1 MDGMKKLGNEKKLGK
16 TKLVKSN
23 TEGHM
28 ADQPFQITVAVLD
41 MVRNLSAEGFKA
53 REIAPRLGISE
64 TAVYTYIKRN
74 IEFAR
79 AVADGKKAF
88 KDAEKAVKEKARKE
102 RAAAAKKAAEEK
114 EEKAKQKAIAD
125 KCAEEKKAATAE
137 STAAIRKAKIQ
148 AAAMPP
154 ANTAPPPAKTE
165 KQEELTEDAKLLF
178 ITPGMPN
185 AKLMNRYASRMVQL
199 LDKMLDTSIQTGRSN
214 RLIELLVEVVY
225 GWQKTQNVTLTAKVE
240 RPVESM
246 EDNKLIDVINI
257 GADDE

>member
-1 MDGMKKLGNEKKLGK
+1 MAGNAI
-16 TKLVKSN
+16 
-23 TEGHM
+23 M
-28 ADQPFQITVAVLD
+28 ITPDVL
-41 MVRNLSAEGFKA
+41 MRVRELTAAGFKCKDLA
-53 REIAPRLGISE
+53 QELSVTERKIYSLIE
-64 TAVYTYIKRN
+64 RN

-79 AVADGKKAF
+79 AVAEGKQAF
-88 KDAEKAVKEKARKE
+88 NDAEKIRKAKGSGRGPGF
-102 RAAAAKKAAEEK
+102 RAAAKHTAADKAPHEVELAPAVEAQRVQKAA
-114 EEKAKQKAIAD
+114 A
-125 KCAEEKKAATAE
+125 AE
-137 STAAIRKAKIQ
+137 SRKAKIQ
-148 AAAMPP
+148 AAAAMPP
-154 ANTAPPPAKTE
+154 ANTAPPPAKNE
-165 KQEELTEDAKLLF
+165 KPEELTEDAKLLF

-225 GWQKTQNVTLTAKVE
+225 GWQKTQNIALTAKVE

>member
-1 MDGMKKLGNEKKLGK
+1 MAGN
-16 TKLVKSN
+16 
-23 TEGHM
+23 
-28 ADQPFQITVAVLD
+28 AITITPDVL
-41 MVRNLSAEGFKA
+41 MRVRELTAAGFKCKDLA
-53 REIAPRLGISE
+53 SE
-64 TAVYTYIKRN
+64 LSVTERKIYSLIERN

-79 AVADGKKAF
+79 AVAEGKQAF
-88 KDAEKAVKEKARKE
+88 NDAEKIRKAKGSGRGPGF
-102 RAAAAKKAAEEK
+102 RAAAKHTATDKAPHEVELAPAVEAQRVQKAA
-114 EEKAKQKAIAD
+114 A
-125 KCAEEKKAATAE
+125 AE
-137 STAAIRKAKIQ
+137 SRKAKIQ

-154 ANTAPPPAKTE
+154 ANTAPPPVKNE
-165 KQEELTEDAKLLF
+165 KPEELTEDAKLLF

>member
-1 MDGMKKLGNEKKLGK
+1 MAGNAI
-16 TKLVKSN
+16 
-23 TEGHM
+23 M
-28 ADQPFQITVAVLD
+28 ITPDVL
-41 MVRNLSAEGFKA
+41 MRVRELTAAGFKYKDLA
-53 REIAPRLGISE
+53 SE
-64 TAVYTYIKRN
+64 LSVTERKIYSLIERN

-79 AVADGKKAF
+79 AVAEGKQAF
-88 KDAEKAVKEKARKE
+88 NDAEKIRKAKGAGRGPGF
-102 RAAAAKKAAEEK
+102 RAAAKHTAEVELAPAVEAQRVQKAA
-114 EEKAKQKAIAD
+114 A
-125 KCAEEKKAATAE
+125 AE
-137 STAAIRKAKIQ
+137 SRKAKIQ
-148 AAAMPP
+148 AAAAMPP
-154 ANTAPPPAKTE
+154 ANTASPPAKNE
-165 KQEELTEDAKLLF
+165 KPEELTEDAKLLF

-185 AKLMNRYASRMVQL
+185 ARLMNRYASRMVQL

>member
-1 MDGMKKLGNEKKLGK
+1 MAGN
-16 TKLVKSN
+16 
-23 TEGHM
+23 
-28 ADQPFQITVAVLD
+28 AITITPDVL
-41 MVRNLSAEGFKA
+41 MRVRELTAAGFKYKDLA
-53 REIAPRLGISE
+53 SE
-64 TAVYTYIKRN
+64 LSVTERKIYSLIERN

-79 AVADGKKAF
+79 AVAEGKKAF
-88 KDAEKAVKEKARKE
+88 SDAEKLRKAKGAGRRPEFREAAAKHTAEVELAPAVEAQRVQK
-102 RAAAAKKAAEEK
+102 AAAA
-114 EEKAKQKAIAD
+114 
-125 KCAEEKKAATAE
+125 E
-137 STAAIRKAKIQ
+137 SRKAKIQ
-148 AAAMPP
+148 AAAMTP

-165 KQEELTEDAKLLF
+165 KPEELTEDAKLLF

-185 AKLMNRYASRMVQL
+185 ARLMNRYASRMVQL

>member
-1 MDGMKKLGNEKKLGK
+1 
-16 TKLVKSN
+16 
-23 TEGHM
+23 M
-28 ADQPFQITVAVLD
+28 ADQAFQITAAVLD

-114 EEKAKQKAIAD
+114 EEKARQKAIAD

-154 ANTAPPPAKTE
+154 ANTAPPPAKNE
-165 KQEELTEDAKLLF
+165 KPEELTEDAKLLF

-185 AKLMNRYASRMVQL
+185 ARLMNRYASRMVQL

>member
-1 MDGMKKLGNEKKLGK
+1 
-16 TKLVKSN
+16 
-23 TEGHM
+23 M
-28 ADQPFQITVAVLD
+28 ADQAFQITAAVLD

-125 KCAEEKKAATAE
+125 KCAEEKRAVTAE

-154 ANTAPPPAKTE
+154 ANTAPPPAKNE
-165 KQEELTEDAKLLF
+165 KPEELTEDAKLLF

-185 AKLMNRYASRMVQL
+185 ARLMNRYASRMVQL

>member
-1 MDGMKKLGNEKKLGK
+1 
-16 TKLVKSN
+16 
-23 TEGHM
+23 M
-28 ADQPFQITVAVLD
+28 ADQAFQITAAVLD
-41 MVRNLSAEGFKA
+41 TVRNLSAEGFKA

-154 ANTAPPPAKTE
+154 ANAAPPPAKTE
-165 KQEELTEDAKLLF
+165 KPEELTEDAKLLF

>member
-1 MDGMKKLGNEKKLGK
+1 
-16 TKLVKSN
+16 
-23 TEGHM
+23 M
-28 ADQPFQITVAVLD
+28 ADQPFQITAAVLD
-41 MVRNLSAEGFKA
+41 TVRNLSAEGFKA

-64 TAVYTYIKRN
+64 TTIYAYIKRN
-74 IEFAR
+74 IDFAR
-79 AVADGKKAF
+79 AIADGKKAF
-88 KDAEKAVKEKARKE
+88 KDAEKVRKE
-102 RAAAAKKAAEEK
+102 KKAAERA
-114 EEKAKQKAIAD
+114 EEKKAARRAEEKKAAKRTA
-125 KCAEEKKAATAE
+125 EKKAATAE
-137 STAAIRKAKIQ
+137 NAAAIRKAKIQ
-148 AAAMPP
+148 AAAAMSP

-165 KQEELTEDAKLLF
+165 KPEELTEDAKLLF

-225 GWQKTQNVTLTAKVE
+225 GWQKTQNIALTAKVE

>member
-1 MDGMKKLGNEKKLGK
+1 MAGNAI
-16 TKLVKSN
+16 
-23 TEGHM
+23 M
-28 ADQPFQITVAVLD
+28 ITPDVL
-41 MVRNLSAEGFKA
+41 MRVRELTAAGFKYKDLA
-53 REIAPRLGISE
+53 SE
-64 TAVYTYIKRN
+64 LSVTERKIYSLIERN

-79 AVADGKKAF
+79 AVAEGKQAF
-88 KDAEKAVKEKARKE
+88 NDAEKIRKAKGPGRRPEFSTTAKHTAEVELAPAVEAQRVQK
-102 RAAAAKKAAEEK
+102 AAAA
-114 EEKAKQKAIAD
+114 
-125 KCAEEKKAATAE
+125 E
-137 STAAIRKAKIQ
+137 SRKAKIQ
-148 AAAMPP
+148 AAAAMSP
-154 ANTAPPPAKTE
+154 ANTAPPPTKTE

-185 AKLMNRYASRMVQL
+185 ARLMNRYASRMVQL

>member
-1 MDGMKKLGNEKKLGK
+1 MAGN
-16 TKLVKSN
+16 
-23 TEGHM
+23 
-28 ADQPFQITVAVLD
+28 AITITPDVL
-41 MVRNLSAEGFKA
+41 MRVRELTAAGFKCKDLA
-53 REIAPRLGISE
+53 SE
-64 TAVYTYIKRN
+64 LSVTERKIYSLIERN

-79 AVADGKKAF
+79 AVAEGKQAF
-88 KDAEKAVKEKARKE
+88 NDAEKIRKAKGSGRGPGFRAAVKHTAADKAPHEVELAPAVEAQRVQK
-102 RAAAAKKAAEEK
+102 AVAAE
-114 EEKAKQKAIAD
+114 
-125 KCAEEKKAATAE
+125 
-137 STAAIRKAKIQ
+137 SRKAKIQ
-148 AAAMPP
+148 AAAAMPP
-154 ANTAPPPAKTE
+154 ANTAPPPVKTE
-165 KQEELTEDAKLLF
+165 KPEELTEDAKLLF

>member
-1 MDGMKKLGNEKKLGK
+1 
-16 TKLVKSN
+16 
-23 TEGHM
+23 M
-28 ADQPFQITVAVLD
+28 ADNAIMITPDVL
-41 MVRNLSAEGFKA
+41 MRVRELTAAGFKCKDLA
-53 REIAPRLGISE
+53 SE
-64 TAVYTYIKRN
+64 LSVTERKIYSLIERN

-88 KDAEKAVKEKARKE
+88 MDAEKARKE
-102 RAAAAKKAAEEK
+102 KAQNEKADEKAAAAKKAAEEK
-114 EEKAKQKAIAD
+114 EEKNRQRAEQRVKQKEISD
-125 KCAEEKKAATAE
+125 KRTAERKAATAE
-137 STAAIRKAKIQ
+137 NAAAIRKAKIQ
-148 AAAMPP
+148 AAAAMPP
-154 ANTAPPPAKTE
+154 ANAAPPPAKNE
-165 KQEELTEDAKLLF
+165 KPEELTEDAKLLF

-185 AKLMNRYASRMVQL
+185 ARLMNRYASRMVQL

-225 GWQKTQNVTLTAKVE
+225 GWQKTQNIALTAKVE

>member
-1 MDGMKKLGNEKKLGK
+1 
-16 TKLVKSN
+16 
-23 TEGHM
+23 M
-28 ADQPFQITVAVLD
+28 ADQPFQITAAVLD
-41 MVRNLSAEGFKA
+41 TVRNLSAEGFKA

-64 TAVYTYIKRN
+64 TTIYAYIKRN
-74 IEFAR
+74 IDFAR
-79 AVADGKKAF
+79 AIADGKKAF
-88 KDAEKAVKEKARKE
+88 KDAEKVRKE
-102 RAAAAKKAAEEK
+102 KKAAERA
-114 EEKAKQKAIAD
+114 EEKKAARRAEEKKAAKRTA
-125 KCAEEKKAATAE
+125 EKKAATAE
-137 STAAIRKAKIQ
+137 NAAAIRKAKIQ
-148 AAAMPP
+148 AAAAMPP
-154 ANTAPPPAKTE
+154 ANTAPPPAKNE
-165 KQEELTEDAKLLF
+165 KPEELTEDAKLLF

>member
-1 MDGMKKLGNEKKLGK
+1 
-16 TKLVKSN
+16 
-23 TEGHM
+23 M
-28 ADQPFQITVAVLD
+28 ADQPFQITAAVLD
-41 MVRNLSAEGFKA
+41 TVRNLSAEGFKA

-64 TAVYTYIKRN
+64 TTIYAYIKRN

-79 AVADGKKAF
+79 AVAEGKKAF
-88 KDAEKAVKEKARKE
+88 KDAEKAVKEKTRKE
-102 RAAAAKKAAEEK
+102 RAAAAKKE
-114 EEKAKQKAIAD
+114 
-125 KCAEEKKAATAE
+125 EEKKAATVENAK
-137 STAAIRKAKIQ
+137 AIRKAKIQ
-148 AAAMPP
+148 AAAVMPP
-154 ANTAPPPAKTE
+154 TNPAPPPAKAE
-165 KQEELTEDAKLLF
+165 KTAKNEKSEELTEDAKLLF

-185 AKLMNRYASRMVQL
+185 ARLMNRYASRMVQL

>member
-1 MDGMKKLGNEKKLGK
+1 MKKLGKARKKLGN
-16 TKLVKSN
+16 SN
-23 TEGHM
+23 TEENM
-28 ADQPFQITVAVLD
+28 ADQPFQITAAVLD
-41 MVRNLSAEGFKA
+41 TVRNLSAEGFKA

-79 AVADGKKAF
+79 AIAEGKKAF
-88 KDAEKAVKEKARKE
+88 KALKEKTKNEKA
-102 RAAAAKKAAEEK
+102 AATKKAAVT
-114 EEKAKQKAIAD
+114 
-125 KCAEEKKAATAE
+125 KKAATSENA
-137 STAAIRKAKIQ
+137 AAIRKAKIQ
-148 AAAMPP
+148 AAAMAP

-165 KQEELTEDAKLLF
+165 KPEELTEDAKLLF

-185 AKLMNRYASRMVQL
+185 ARLMNRYASRMVQL

>member
-1 MDGMKKLGNEKKLGK
+1 MAGN
-16 TKLVKSN
+16 
-23 TEGHM
+23 
-28 ADQPFQITVAVLD
+28 AITITPDVL
-41 MVRNLSAEGFKA
+41 MRVRELTAAGFKCKDLA
-53 REIAPRLGISE
+53 SE
-64 TAVYTYIKRN
+64 LSVTERKIYSLIERN

-79 AVADGKKAF
+79 AVAEGKQAF
-88 KDAEKAVKEKARKE
+88 NDAEKIRKAKGSGRGPGF
-102 RAAAAKKAAEEK
+102 RAAAKHTAADKAPHEVELAPAVEAQRVQKAA
-114 EEKAKQKAIAD
+114 A
-125 KCAEEKKAATAE
+125 AE
-137 STAAIRKAKIQ
+137 SRKAKIQ

-154 ANTAPPPAKTE
+154 ANTAPPPAKDE
-165 KQEELTEDAKLLF
+165 KPEELTEDAKLLF

-225 GWQKTQNVTLTAKVE
+225 GWQKTQNIALTAKVE

>member
-1 MDGMKKLGNEKKLGK
+1 
-16 TKLVKSN
+16 
-23 TEGHM
+23 M
-28 ADQPFQITVAVLD
+28 ADQPFQITAAVLD
-41 MVRNLSAEGFKA
+41 TVRNLSAEGFKA

-64 TAVYTYIKRN
+64 TTIYAYIKRN
-74 IEFAR
+74 TDFAR

-88 KDAEKAVKEKARKE
+88 KDAEKNRKKKT
-102 RAAAAKKAAEEK
+102 AAAKKAT
-114 EEKAKQKAIAD
+114 AKS
-125 KCAEEKKAATAE
+125 AEEKKAATAE
-137 STAAIRKAKIQ
+137 NAAAIRKAKIQ
-148 AAAMPP
+148 AAAAMPP
-154 ANTAPPPAKTE
+154 ANTAPPPAKNE
-165 KQEELTEDAKLLF
+165 KPEELTEDAKLLF

-185 AKLMNRYASRMVQL
+185 ARLMNRYASRMVQL

-225 GWQKTQNVTLTAKVE
+225 GWRKTQNVTLTAKVE

>member
-1 MDGMKKLGNEKKLGK
+1 
-16 TKLVKSN
+16 
-23 TEGHM
+23 M
-28 ADQPFQITVAVLD
+28 ADQPFQITAAVLD
-41 MVRNLSAEGFKA
+41 TVRNLSAEGFKA
-53 REIAPRLGISE
+53 REIAPHLGISE
-64 TAVYTYIKRN
+64 TTIYAYIKRN
-74 IEFAR
+74 TDFAR

-88 KDAEKAVKEKARKE
+88 KDAEKDRKK
-102 RAAAAKKAAEEK
+102 RAAAAKKATAKSAEER
-114 EEKAKQKAIAD
+114 
-125 KCAEEKKAATAE
+125 KAATAE
-137 STAAIRKAKIQ
+137 NAAAIRKAKIQ
-148 AAAMPP
+148 AAAAMPP
-154 ANTAPPPAKTE
+154 ANTAPPPVKTE
-165 KQEELTEDAKLLF
+165 KPEELTEDAKLLF

>member
-1 MDGMKKLGNEKKLGK
+1 
-16 TKLVKSN
+16 
-23 TEGHM
+23 M
-28 ADQPFQITVAVLD
+28 ADQPFQITAAVLD
-41 MVRNLSAEGFKA
+41 TVRNLSAEGFKA

-79 AVADGKKAF
+79 AIADGKKAF
-88 KDAEKAVKEKARKE
+88 KDAEKIRKEKAQNEK
-102 RAAAAKKAAEEK
+102 AAAAKKAAEKAAKEK
-114 EEKAKQKAIAD
+114 EEKTRQRAEQRAEQRAKQKAISD
-125 KCAEEKKAATAE
+125 KRTAEKKAATAE
-137 STAAIRKAKIQ
+137 NAAAIRKAKIQ
-148 AAAMPP
+148 AAAAMPP
-154 ANTAPPPAKTE
+154 ANTAPPPVKAE
-165 KQEELTEDAKLLF
+165 KPEELTEDAKLLF

>member
-1 MDGMKKLGNEKKLGK
+1 MAGN
-16 TKLVKSN
+16 
-23 TEGHM
+23 
-28 ADQPFQITVAVLD
+28 AITITPDVL
-41 MVRNLSAEGFKA
+41 MRVRELTAAGFKCKDLA
-53 REIAPRLGISE
+53 SE
-64 TAVYTYIKRN
+64 LSVTERKIYSLIERN

-79 AVADGKKAF
+79 AVAEGKQAF
-88 KDAEKAVKEKARKE
+88 NDAEKIRKAKGAE
-102 RAAAAKKAAEEK
+102 YRAAAKHTAEVKLAPAVEAQRVQKAA
-114 EEKAKQKAIAD
+114 A
-125 KCAEEKKAATAE
+125 AE
-137 STAAIRKAKIQ
+137 SRKAKIQ
-148 AAAMPP
+148 AAAMTP

-165 KQEELTEDAKLLF
+165 KPEELTEDAKLLF

-185 AKLMNRYASRMVQL
+185 ARLMNRYASRMVQL

>member
-1 MDGMKKLGNEKKLGK
+1 
-16 TKLVKSN
+16 
-23 TEGHM
+23 M
-28 ADQPFQITVAVLD
+28 ADQAFQITAAVLD
-41 MVRNLSAEGFKA
+41 TVRNLSAEGFKA

-125 KCAEEKKAATAE
+125 KCAEEKKAAAAE

-148 AAAMPP
+148 AAAMAP
-154 ANTAPPPAKTE
+154 ANTAPPPAKNE
-165 KQEELTEDAKLLF
+165 KPEELTEDAKLLF

>member
-1 MDGMKKLGNEKKLGK
+1 MAGN
-16 TKLVKSN
+16 
-23 TEGHM
+23 
-28 ADQPFQITVAVLD
+28 AITITPDVL
-41 MVRNLSAEGFKA
+41 MRVRELTAAGFKCKDLA
-53 REIAPRLGISE
+53 SE
-64 TAVYTYIKRN
+64 LSVTERKIYSLIERN

-79 AVADGKKAF
+79 AVAEGKQAF
-88 KDAEKAVKEKARKE
+88 NDAEKIRKAKGSGRGPGF
-102 RAAAAKKAAEEK
+102 RAAAKHTAADKALHEVELAPAVEAQSVQKAA
-114 EEKAKQKAIAD
+114 A
-125 KCAEEKKAATAE
+125 AE
-137 STAAIRKAKIQ
+137 SRKAKIQ

-154 ANTAPPPAKTE
+154 ANTAPPPAKNE
-165 KQEELTEDAKLLF
+165 KPEELTEDAKLLF

-185 AKLMNRYASRMVQL
+185 ARLMNRYASRMVQL

>member
-1 MDGMKKLGNEKKLGK
+1 MAGN
-16 TKLVKSN
+16 
-23 TEGHM
+23 
-28 ADQPFQITVAVLD
+28 AITITPDVL
-41 MVRNLSAEGFKA
+41 MRVRELTAAGFKCKDLA
-53 REIAPRLGISE
+53 SE
-64 TAVYTYIKRN
+64 LSVTERKIYSLIERN

-79 AVADGKKAF
+79 AVAEGKQAF
-88 KDAEKAVKEKARKE
+88 NDAEKIRKAKGSGRGPGF
-102 RAAAAKKAAEEK
+102 RAAAKHTAADKAPHEVELAPAVEAQRVQKAA
-114 EEKAKQKAIAD
+114 A
-125 KCAEEKKAATAE
+125 AE
-137 STAAIRKAKIQ
+137 SRKAKIQ

-154 ANTAPPPAKTE
+154 ANAAPPPAKDE
-165 KQEELTEDAKLLF
+165 KPEELTEDAKLLF

-185 AKLMNRYASRMVQL
+185 ARLMNRYASRMVQL

>member
-1 MDGMKKLGNEKKLGK
+1 
-16 TKLVKSN
+16 
-23 TEGHM
+23 M
-28 ADQPFQITVAVLD
+28 ADQPFQITAAVLD
-41 MVRNLSAEGFKA
+41 TVRNLSAEGFKA

-64 TAVYTYIKRN
+64 TAIYAYIKRN

-79 AVADGKKAF
+79 AVAEGKKAF

-102 RAAAAKKAAEEK
+102 RAAAAKKE
-114 EEKAKQKAIAD
+114 
-125 KCAEEKKAATAE
+125 EEKKAATVENAK
-137 STAAIRKAKIQ
+137 AIRKAKIQ
-148 AAAMPP
+148 AAAAMPP

-165 KQEELTEDAKLLF
+165 KPEELTEDAKLLF

>member
-1 MDGMKKLGNEKKLGK
+1 
-16 TKLVKSN
+16 
-23 TEGHM
+23 M
-28 ADQPFQITVAVLD
+28 ADQPFQITAAVLD
-41 MVRNLSAEGFKA
+41 TVRNLSAEGFKA

-64 TAVYTYIKRN
+64 TTIYAYIKRN

-79 AVADGKKAF
+79 AVAEGKKAF

-125 KCAEEKKAATAE
+125 KCAEEKKAAAAE

-165 KQEELTEDAKLLF
+165 KPEELTEDAKLLF

-185 AKLMNRYASRMVQL
+185 ARLMNRYASRMVQL

>member
-1 MDGMKKLGNEKKLGK
+1 
-16 TKLVKSN
+16 
-23 TEGHM
+23 M
-28 ADQPFQITVAVLD
+28 ADNAIMITPDVL
-41 MVRNLSAEGFKA
+41 MRVRELTAAGFKCKDLA
-53 REIAPRLGISE
+53 SE
-64 TAVYTYIKRN
+64 LSVTERKIYSLIERN

-88 KDAEKAVKEKARKE
+88 MDAEKARKE
-102 RAAAAKKAAEEK
+102 KAQNEKAAAAKKAAEKAAEKAAKEK
-114 EEKAKQKAIAD
+114 EEKNKQRAEQRAKQKAISD
-125 KCAEEKKAATAE
+125 KRAEEKKAATAE
-137 STAAIRKAKIQ
+137 NAAAIRKAKIQ
-148 AAAMPP
+148 AAAAMPP
-154 ANTAPPPAKTE
+154 ANTAPPPAKNE
-165 KQEELTEDAKLLF
+165 KPEELTEDAKLLF

-225 GWQKTQNVTLTAKVE
+225 GWQKTQNIALTAKVE

>member
-1 MDGMKKLGNEKKLGK
+1 MAGN
-16 TKLVKSN
+16 
-23 TEGHM
+23 
-28 ADQPFQITVAVLD
+28 AITITPDVL
-41 MVRNLSAEGFKA
+41 MRVRELTAAGFKCKDLA
-53 REIAPRLGISE
+53 SE
-64 TAVYTYIKRN
+64 LSVTERKIYSLIERN

-79 AVADGKKAF
+79 AVAEGKQAF
-88 KDAEKAVKEKARKE
+88 NDAEKIRKAKGSGRE
-102 RAAAAKKAAEEK
+102 PGFRAAAKHTAADKAPHEVELAPSVEAQRVQKAVAAE
-114 EEKAKQKAIAD
+114 
-125 KCAEEKKAATAE
+125 
-137 STAAIRKAKIQ
+137 SRKAKIQ

-154 ANTAPPPAKTE
+154 ANTAPPPAKNE
-165 KQEELTEDAKLLF
+165 KPEELTEDAKLLF

-214 RLIELLVEVVY
+214 RLVELLVEVVY
-225 GWQKTQNVTLTAKVE
+225 GWQKTQNIALTAKVE

>member
-1 MDGMKKLGNEKKLGK
+1 MAGNAI
-16 TKLVKSN
+16 
-23 TEGHM
+23 M
-28 ADQPFQITVAVLD
+28 ITPDVL
-41 MVRNLSAEGFKA
+41 MRVRELTAAGFKCKDLA
-53 REIAPRLGISE
+53 SE
-64 TAVYTYIKRN
+64 LSVTERKIYSLIERN

-79 AVADGKKAF
+79 AVAEGKQAF
-88 KDAEKAVKEKARKE
+88 NDAEKIRKAKGTGRGPEFRASPAKHTAEQKAVEKAPYEVELAPAVEAQRVQK
-102 RAAAAKKAAEEK
+102 AAAA
-114 EEKAKQKAIAD
+114 
-125 KCAEEKKAATAE
+125 E
-137 STAAIRKAKIQ
+137 SRKAKIQ
-148 AAAMPP
+148 AAAAMPP
-154 ANTAPPPAKTE
+154 ANTAPPPAKNE
-165 KQEELTEDAKLLF
+165 KPEELTEDAKLLF

-225 GWQKTQNVTLTAKVE
+225 GWQKTQNIALTAKVE